1 MAYRKTGAVRKG
13 ERVRKN
19 LQSRG
24 RRQSLWSLLLL
35 LAGLLH
41 AFPVYGSSFGDEE
54 GALVLQKYLQEAR
67 RLESGITGEDPEQ
80 IPISRFLV
88 SNREENDQRVRSI
101 ASRAGTRGSLSFYV
115 IGKEFE
121 PNGCALAEWYG
132 GEAVYGNLPEEQI
145 LLEGVTYH
153 IARMALEGQASEG
166 GCRHEWSPSREREPG
181 CLTRGSREY
190 VCRYCGAEQ
199 RVYRPPTGHRDGD
212 GDSLCDRC
220 RAGISPGDPEE
231 LPRIHWQ
238 EGDLLELELSEGSW
252 RFRCIDEN
260 YGDEKQNHRKGAL
273 FLCDSI
279 IPSDLGARWEL
290 FKTETGAHEARYVP
304 GPLAVFGETE
314 EYRYSGL
321 RNWLLEQE
329 APFFYMEPI
338 QIGTAYAYRGSR
350 PQGSYGG
357 SYGDTLEALH
367 IGDQKLLGKLF
378 LFSVDEAL
386 RYREALWRFEGSDR
400 DNPETQASAFSRGY
414 WLRSP
419 LWAPDGD
426 SSGCAYVVELSGG
439 IRPASVKPLGGTG
452 DALSDQTVP
461 YGIRP
466 AFVMPQD

>member
-1 MAYRKTGAVRKG
+1 MAYRKTGSVRKG
-13 ERVRKN
+13 GRVRN
-19 LQSRG
+19 TLQ
-24 RRQSLWSLLLL
+24 RRRRCFLWGLMLLW
-35 LAGLLH
+35 AGLLH
-41 AFPVYGSSFGDEE
+41 TFPAYGSSFGDEE
-54 GALVLQKYLQEAR
+54 GAPALQKYLQEAR
-67 RLESGITGEDPEQ
+67 ILESRITGEDPEQ
-80 IPISRFLV
+80 IPLSRFLV
-88 SNREENDQRVRSI
+88 SNREENDLRMRSI
-101 ASRAGTRGSLSFYV
+101 ATRAGTRGSLSFYV
-115 IGKEFE
+115 IGKGFE

-132 GEAVYGNLPEEQI
+132 EKAVYGNLPEEQI
-145 LLEGVTYH
+145 LLKGVTYH
-153 IARMALEGQASEG
+153 IARMALEGQAQKED
-166 GCRHEWSPSREREPG
+166 CRHEWSLSLEREPG
-181 CLTRGSREY
+181 CLTRGSRVY
-190 VCRYCGAEQ
+190 GCSLCGAEQ
-199 RVYRPPTGHRDGD
+199 RVYTPPAGHRDGN
-212 GDSLCDRC
+212 GDLLCDRC
-220 RAGISPGDPEE
+220 RAGISQGDPEE
-231 LPRIHWQ
+231 LTRIHWQ
-238 EGDLLELELSEGSW
+238 EGDLLELEFPEGPW

-260 YGDEKQNHRKGAL
+260 YGDEKQNHRRGAL

-321 RNWLLEQE
+321 RNWLKERE
-329 APFFYMEPI
+329 EPFFYMEPI
-338 QIGTAYAYRGSR
+338 QIGTAYAYRGSM

-386 RYREALWRFEGSDR
+386 RYREVLWRFEGSDR

-419 LWAPDGD
+419 LWAPEGD

-439 IRPASVKPLGGTG
+439 IRPASVKPPGGTG
-452 DALSDQTVP
+452 DALSDQTVS